1 MNRIEQ
7 QAQCL
12 FLFSPI
18 QKIFNINFLPDPL
31 KRPPNDSKN
40 AAVSGDGPEHS
51 RCSEIFVY

>member
-1 MNRIEQ
+1 MG
-7 QAQCL
+7 
-12 FLFSPI
+12 FSA
-18 QKIFNINFLPDPL
+18 QKIFKINFLPDPS